1 MAKAVDTERASPVG
15 ARASN
20 AGDQYQELWALQQA
34 LGLLVPSTGL
44 AAVTVEG
51 IASEGVDGDQR
62 VWDGV
67 DCALYFGGKNLE
79 TANTVAIAQHKY
91 STTAPEK
98 DWTIARLV
106 RNTKKKEGD
115 NSVLRRLAD
124 AFGEAKRRMQP
135 NAELQIRLVS
145 NQGIASEVS
154 EALDALRTDGT
165 TILSNAVLENID
177 KLRSSAGL
185 NDGDLRS
192 FAKSLDLS
200 DCGQSSRHSI
210 RSEITKHVAEILGED
225 VSTTVRE
232 LMSFM
237 RELMM
242 PETDREHIT
251 RKTVL
256 GWFDVAAD
264 TGLFPAPSDFKIVT
278 NPIDREPARA
288 MLAALVGGFKLT
300 CLHGSAGCG
309 KTTSLLQLRS
319 LLPSSSVFA
328 LFDCYGGGRYLFST
342 DRRHLPEHA
351 FTQIANELSLD
362 LGIPFLLA
370 RGSNSPTLVRRFLE
384 RVSLAGELLQKS
396 DPNALLVVGIDAAD
410 NSVTAARRSTPPE
423 ACFVT
428 ELARADMALLPSNV
442 RLVFSARTVRKDS
455 LELPNDAKFIPCPA
469 FSPQETEAFAKRTIP
484 TVTAEWIEQFH
495 ALSNGIPRVQDYAFR
510 AGDNEPTA
518 TLNALRP
525 GGKNLADVLRKLFQ
539 EALKKAGISTSYD
552 ILMSSLAA
560 LPAPIPIEHFAKIAN
575 LQASEVV
582 DFVHDT
588 SPSLR
593 LEGDGISIA
602 DEDVEDFIREEG
614 QTNLRQISER
624 ACDLFAPIFE
634 TDVYAAVNFADLL
647 VAAGRER
654 QILPIIEKHLAPAAI
669 ADPIVRR
676 EIQLRRLR
684 LAHAAC
690 RAAGDSA
697 AVMKVVLLGAEAS
710 KDQAF
715 FAEILDKH
723 PDLSTRFARSS
734 LVRLVLSDSDSAKKQ
749 GRVLIQDAVRAA
761 RSGDRIQAIEQ
772 LHYYHEWLAR
782 LRKIPR
788 EKRYG
793 WSIEI
798 DDIAADVECAA
809 LLYGPMEAYRELSR
823 WTSKQSRLSAAL
835 RLVPHLIA
843 TGKSDIL
850 ERALNERALPAAWEV
865 LLLVPLAL
873 SGSKIEASRLE
884 QSLKLL
890 ERTLRTTL
898 SKMPDNY
905 TDSWKTELRG
915 LLVTA
920 GEIGFSLGISD
931 ATTRRV
937 LTLAGHLDAPLET
950 PHSDLRTGALDIPI
964 RAWLLRQ
971 TLDGKPTS
979 SKDFLDAID
988 PPPPPS
994 NPEAPATGK
1003 KRKPREQA
1011 HTRERKLEEEQRR
1024 IVGTIFSIYESR
1036 VSILRHRR
1044 KNGSTDPTQVSN
1056 IGGLGSDEYMLK
1068 RPAGMGVR
1076 ARMALSVLEL
1086 MHLEGLGWQQL
1097 FNKAS
1102 GLASPNYSDPF
1113 GNHLLP
1119 LWRLLL
1125 LRHESRDFVLKSL
1138 VERSPQLRSE
1148 KEPAA
1153 TKVDASIEFSRLAL
1167 TFSEPDARIFY
1178 EDAISLAQEIDR
1190 EAIDQ
1195 VGVLEVLT
1203 GHSTHWDANARVR
1216 AATPLVN
1223 AITDI
1228 AVRLR
1233 NEENFQWDECINSV
1247 TRLHSPTALA
1257 AVSRWADQGIENLPK
1272 NLEYFLEEAS
1282 RLKEI
1287 SPSIAASLL
1296 ALMPDVSNQVR
1307 LDIVGRLKSE
1317 DQSRASEIIGLLAD
1331 DVLLCEKP
1339 TSIGKHAAELIEAVS
1354 TLGSSFDQASYARLV
1369 KTFRY
1374 LESRKLIGER
1384 KEDREDSGPKI
1395 SGGTFTTK
1403 EAIEAEFGATR
1414 RKEGYLGSGPILVQ
1428 MVDTIS
1434 SPGDRVPFL
1443 NALSESDIGDY
1454 GETGRAD
1461 AILAALAK
1469 WDSPSVNSWRT
1480 NSLPKVIVERFAG
1493 LMVMYGW
1500 SRYLHLSDLLTA
1512 TRLSDARKLDILAEA
1527 LEMTSLSLGS
1537 RSLFLISKQ
1546 MAALLKPKD
1555 AWLIFDWYLQRI
1567 TARVSLDETAL
1578 KETDIPS
1585 DIDQAL
1591 GRLLFA
1597 LMSDI
1602 DTRIR
1607 WRAAHTV
1614 RRLAKLGADDGIA
1627 VLFAQY
1633 PRKRDDAFRDPASP
1647 YYWLAAR
1654 LWTVMSAARIAHEAP
1669 GSLVNVHKA
1678 ILDIALD
1685 NDFPHFTVREYAKSA
1700 LITLHESSAAKLDA
1714 TTLERIRRINATPF
1728 PLDQRKE
1735 HNAPHLNWDDRKGGR
1750 FDFGYDTLEH
1760 VLTPLL
1766 RFFVGLSKDE
1776 LLSRLEFWLVD
1787 QWEAPEKANHW
1798 DREPR
1803 KGRYNENRWGL
1814 HHSDKGS
1821 MPIVERHGYYLE
1833 SNAVLCVVGEMLQKY
1848 PLWQR
1853 EGESWGSLEYWAQKL
1868 QLTVPPVWVADFRD
1882 PKPLEDQLWLAG
1894 GGDDDRWVSRI
1905 SQKEFVSAL
1914 FKDNGMDKSVV
1925 TVEGSW
1931 TSGFPTREVRAT
1943 LSSALVNPATAGAL
1957 SRSLG
1962 MRDRRQ
1968 WAYHLPDADSDHE
1981 YEERF
1986 KEMPYKLVGW
1996 LTEVRNEEGIDFKD
2010 TLRNGTKGPTKSPG
2024 QSVLTELGL
2033 IADVQPAKAW
2043 KKLDS
2048 GKVVVRETVWADF
2061 PERYDDDRSYRQRET
2076 KSEGSRLQIDTD
2088 VLMSF
2093 LEKQQMSLIVG
2104 VHFERRLEE
2113 EYGERYDGKT
2123 KKRKAFEQF
2132 FIFRT
2137 DGTIETHSGAIGTW
2151 WKAR

>member
-44 AAVTVEG
+44 TAVTVEG
-51 IASEGVDGDQR
+51 IASEGVDEDQR

-79 TANTVAIAQHKY
+79 TANTVVIAQHKY

-106 RNTKKKEGD
+106 RNTKRKDRD

-124 AFGEAKRRMQP
+124 AFREAKRRMQP

-145 NQGIASEVS
+145 NQGIALEVS
-154 EALDALRTDGT
+154 EALDALRAEGT
-165 TILSNAVLENID
+165 KTLNNAVSENID

-200 DCGQSSRHSI
+200 DCGQSSRRSI

-242 PETDREHIT
+242 PEKDREHIT
-251 RKTVL
+251 RETVL
-256 GWFDVAAD
+256 GWFDVAAN
-264 TGLFPAPSDFKIVT
+264 TGLFPTPSDFKIVS

-288 MLAALVGGFKLT
+288 LLAALEGGFKLT

-319 LLPSSSVFA
+319 LLSPSSVFA

-351 FTQIANELSLD
+351 FTQIANEISLD

-370 RGSNSPTLVRRFLE
+370 RGSNSPILARRFLE
-384 RVSLAGELLQKS
+384 RVSLAAELLQKS
-396 DPNALLVVGIDAAD
+396 DPKALLVVGIDAAD

-428 ELARADMALLPSNV
+428 ELATADMALLPSNV

-455 LELPNDAKFIPCPA
+455 LELPTDAKLIPCPA

-510 AGDNEPTA
+510 AGNNEPTP

-602 DEDVEDFIREEG
+602 DEDAEDFIREEG
-614 QTNLRQISER
+614 HTNLRQISER
-624 ACDLFAPIFE
+624 ACDFFAPIYE

-654 QILPIIEKHLAPAAI
+654 QILPIIEKHLSPAAI

-782 LRKIPR
+782 LRKVPR
-788 EKRYG
+788 EERYG
-793 WSIEI
+793 WNIEI

-809 LLYGPMEAYRELSR
+809 LLHGPLEAYRELTR

-850 ERALNERALPAAWEV
+850 ERALHERVLPAAWEV
-865 LLLVPLAL
+865 FLLVPLAL
-873 SGSKIEASRLE
+873 SGTKVEASRLE
-884 QSLKLL
+884 QSLNVLG
-890 ERTLRTTL
+890 RTLRTTL
-898 SKMPDNY
+898 SKMPDDY
-905 TDSWKTELRG
+905 TDNWKTELRG

-937 LTLAGHLDAPLET
+937 LTLAGHLDSSLET
-950 PHSDLRTGALDIPI
+950 PYSDLRTGALDIPI

-994 NPEAPATGK
+994 NPEAPAMGK
-1003 KRKPREQA
+1003 KRKPKEQE
-1011 HTRERKLEEEQRR
+1011 HTRGRKLEEEQRR

-1044 KNGSTDPTQVSN
+1044 SNGSTDPTQVSN
-1056 IGGLGSDEYMLK
+1056 MGGLGSDEYMLK

-1076 ARMALSVLEL
+1076 ARVAVSVLEL
-1086 MHLEGLGWQQL
+1086 MHLEGIGWQEL
-1097 FNKAS
+1097 FTKAS
-1102 GLASPNYSDPF
+1102 SLASPNYSDPF

-1119 LWRLLL
+1119 LWRILL

-1138 VERSPQLRSE
+1138 VERSPQLRSA
-1148 KEPAA
+1148 KEPAT

-1167 TFSEPDARIFY
+1167 TFSEPDARAFY
-1178 EDAISLAQEIDR
+1178 EDAIYLAQEIDR

-1203 GHSTHWDANARVR
+1203 GHSPHWDTNAKVR

-1233 NEENFQWDECINSV
+1233 NEENFRWDECVNSV
-1247 TRLHSPTALA
+1247 IRLHSPTALA
-1257 AVSRWADQGIENLPK
+1257 AVARWADQGIEDLPM
-1272 NLEYFLEEAS
+1272 NLEHFLAEAS

-1287 SPSIAASLL
+1287 SPSIGASLL
-1296 ALMPDVSNQVR
+1296 ALIPDASNRLR
-1307 LDIVGRLKSE
+1307 LDIIGRLKSE
-1317 DQSRASEIIGLLAD
+1317 DQSRASEIVGLLAD

-1339 TSIGKHAAELIEAVS
+1339 TNIGKHAAELIDAVS
-1354 TLGSSFDQASYARLV
+1354 TLDSSFDPASYARLI
-1369 KTFRY
+1369 KTFCY
-1374 LESRKLIGER
+1374 LESRNLIGER
-1384 KEDREDSGPKI
+1384 REDREESGPKI
-1395 SGGTFTTK
+1395 GDGTFTTK
-1403 EAIEAEFGATR
+1403 EAIEAEFRAAR
-1414 RKEGYLGSGPILVQ
+1414 QREGYLGSGAILVQ
-1428 MVDTIS
+1428 MVDRIS

-1443 NALSESDIGDY
+1443 NALSESDIGDF

-1480 NSLPKVIVERFAG
+1480 NSLPKVIVQRFAG

-1500 SRYLHLSDLLTA
+1500 SRYRHLSDLLSA
-1512 TRLSDARKLDILAEA
+1512 TRLSDARKLGTLAEA
-1527 LEMTSLSLGS
+1527 LEVTSLSLGS
-1537 RSLFLISKQ
+1537 RSLFIISKQ
-1546 MAALLKPKD
+1546 MAALLEPKE
-1555 AWLIFDWYLQRI
+1555 AWLIFDWYLKRI

-1578 KETDIPS
+1578 KERDIPS

-1607 WRAAHTV
+1607 WRAAHTA
-1614 RRLAKLGADDGIA
+1614 RRLAKLGADGGVTA
-1627 VLFAQY
+1627 LFAEY
-1633 PRKRDDAFRDPASP
+1633 HRKSDDAFRDPASP
-1647 YYWLAAR
+1647 YYWITAR
-1654 LWTVMSAARIAHEAP
+1654 LWTVMSAARIAHETP
-1669 GSLVNVHKA
+1669 GSLLNVHKT

-1685 NDFPHFTVREYAKSA
+1685 NDFPHYSVREYAKSTVIA
-1700 LITLHESSAAKLDA
+1700 LHECGAASWDA
-1714 TTLERIRRINATPF
+1714 ATFEQIRRINVTPF
-1728 PLDQRKE
+1728 SLDQRKE
-1735 HNAPHLNWDDRKGGR
+1735 HNAPHLNRDDRKGGR
-1750 FDFGYDTLEH
+1750 FDFGYDTVEH

-1776 LLSRLEFWLVD
+1776 LYSRLEHWLLD
-1787 QWEAPEKANHW
+1787 QWQAPEKANHW

-1803 KGRYNENRWGL
+1803 KGRYDENRWGL

-1821 MPIVERHGYYLE
+1821 MPIIERYGYYLE
-1833 SNAVLCVVGEMLQKY
+1833 SNAVLCVVGELLQKY
-1848 PLWQR
+1848 PLWQP
-1853 EGESWGSLEYWAQKL
+1853 EGESWGTFGYWAQKL
-1868 QLTVPPVWVADFRD
+1868 QLTVPPVWAADLRD

-1894 GGDDDRWVSRI
+1894 TADDDRWVSRI

-1914 FKDNGMDKSVV
+1914 FNENGTDKSLV

-1931 TSGFPTREVRAT
+1931 TSGFPTREVHAT
-1943 LSSALVNPATAGAL
+1943 LSSALVNPTTAGAL
-1957 SRSLG
+1957 SRSLS
-1962 MRDRRQ
+1962 MRERRQ

-1981 YEERF
+1981 YDERF
-1986 KEMPYKLVGW
+1986 QETPYNLVGW
-1996 LTEVRNEEGIDFKD
+1996 LTEVRTEEGIDLKD
-2010 TLRNGTKGPTKSPG
+2010 TLRNGTKGPTKSPA

-2033 IADVQPAKAW
+2033 NADVRPAKAW
-2043 KKLDS
+2043 KKSDS
-2048 GKVVVRETVWADF
+2048 DKVVVRETVWADL
-2061 PERYDDDRSYRQRET
+2061 PERYDDERSYRRRET
-2076 KSEGSRLQIDTD
+2076 KSEGSRLQIDSD

-2093 LEKQQMSLIVG
+2093 LKKQQMSLIVG
-2104 VHFERRLEE
+2104 VYLERRLEE
-2113 EYGERYDGKT
+2113 EYGGRYDDKT

-2137 DGTIETHSGAIGTW
+2137 DGTIENHEGAIGTW